1 MARTLDFAL
10 PDFFGSLVLDQSTTC
25 TLIRIGS
32 CFRNGQQEDCQY
44 TSSDKYDIDIQ
55 QHVVRQVKMAVDGKM
70 NELYT
75 HFTAGIM
82 VTSLII
88 IYLALCFTQAWGPA
102 TLDNL
107 VRFLAI

>member
-10 PDFFGSLVLDQSTTC
+10 FFCSLLLAQSATC

-44 TSSDKYDIDIQ
+44 TSNDKYEIDIQ
-55 QHVVRQVKMAVDGKM
+55 QDEVVRQVNMAVDGNM
-70 NELYT
+70 NEVYT

-88 IYLALCFTQAWGPA
+88 YLALCFTQAKGPEM
-102 TLDNL
+102 LDNL